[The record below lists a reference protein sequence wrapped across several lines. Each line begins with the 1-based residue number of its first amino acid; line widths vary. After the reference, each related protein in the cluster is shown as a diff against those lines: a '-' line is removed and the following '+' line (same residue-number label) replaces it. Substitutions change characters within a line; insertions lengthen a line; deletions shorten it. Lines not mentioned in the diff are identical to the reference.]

1 MRNPRPGS
9 RLGVCKCRFR
19 WPGSDGR
26 TAAGKL
32 PDAPGRSVS
41 GAAAIGWFSRLLR
54 FTADSPPAVI
64 RTAQTS
70 RPLNTK
76 AVTAVTA
83 RSTCV
88 WQRAQVAL
96 VYLRWSRSSFH
107 L

>member
-9 RLGVCKCRFR
+9 RLGVCKCCFR
-19 WPGSDGR
+19 WPSSDGR

-41 GAAAIGWFSRLLR
+41 GAADVVWFPHLLR

-64 RTAQTS
+64 RTAQRL

-76 AVTAVTA
+76 AGTAVTA

-88 WQRAQVAL
+88 WQRAQVVL
-96 VYLRWSRSSFH
+96 VCLR
-107 L
+107 